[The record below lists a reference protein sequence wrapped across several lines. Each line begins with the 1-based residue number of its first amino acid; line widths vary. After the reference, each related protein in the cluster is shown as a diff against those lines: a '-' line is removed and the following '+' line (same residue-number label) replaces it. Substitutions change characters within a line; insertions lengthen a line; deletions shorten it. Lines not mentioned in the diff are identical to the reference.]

1 MDSLFLWIIVFTALG
16 GVLSAAAAG
25 AFLLLPEAW
34 RSRWLSAFV
43 SFAVGALL
51 GAAFL
56 DLLPEALMSRG
67 PEQIGSMGVVVLL
80 GLLGFFLLEKLV
92 LWRHC
97 HVEECEVHGAVGATN
112 DVKVS
117 GSHTRGG
124 WGGQGHTHDHESVR
138 SAAAGKLILIGDGI
152 HNLTDGVLIAAAFLT
167 DIQLG
172 VVTSIAVI
180 AHEIPQEVGDFAILL
195 DNGYGRTKAIV
206 LNGLS
211 AATTLPGAML
221 AYFWLEDMR
230 AAVPYILAISAASF
244 IYIAAADL
252 IPGLH
257 RQVTATASLRQL
269 VLLLAG
275 IGTIAIFHH
284 GG

>member
-25 AFLLLPEAW
+25 AFLLLPEVL
-34 RSRWLSAFV
+34 RGRWLSAFV

-56 DLLPEALMSRG
+56 DLLPEALESRG
-67 PEQIGSMGVVVLL
+67 PGQIGTMGAVVLL

-97 HVEECEVHGAVGATN
+97 HVEECEVHGGAGVAGDGTPLAP
-112 DVKVS
+112 
-117 GSHTRGG
+117 
-124 WGGQGHTHDHESVR
+124 HTHDPEQVR

-195 DNGYGRTKAIV
+195 HSGYGRGRAFV
-206 LNGLS
+206 YNLLS
-211 AATTLPGAML
+211 SLTSIIGGVV
-221 AYFWLEDMR
+221 AYFSLSM
-230 AAVPYILAISAASF
+230 AHALVPYALAIAASSF
-244 IYIAAADL
+244 IYIAVADL

-257 RQVTATASLRQL
+257 KRFD
-269 VLLLAG
+269 LAG
-275 IGTIAIFHH
+275 TVQQIVLIALGIGLISMTDALLH
-284 GG
+284 